1 MGEIAEMMQEG
12 YLCKNCGVVL
22 EDNYII
28 KKS

>member
-1 MGEIAEMMQEG
+1 MGEISEMMQEG